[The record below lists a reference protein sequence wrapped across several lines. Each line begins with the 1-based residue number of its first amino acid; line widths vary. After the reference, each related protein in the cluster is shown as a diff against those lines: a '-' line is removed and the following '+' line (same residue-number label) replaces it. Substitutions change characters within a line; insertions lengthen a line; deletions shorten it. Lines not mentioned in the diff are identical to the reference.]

1 MSTLTKASFIGLAGV
16 AFSSL
21 TMALSDPAQAAG
33 FVTPYAPAN
42 FTTTTNNSNGFVDT
56 TGAPASITLSGG
68 SNSSGSPGSTRYL
81 TTAAAT
87 GPVSFDWIY
96 QSVNDPSQHRF
107 GYVLNGIFNQIT
119 NDNDGYQ
126 EGLTS
131 FNVTAGDS
139 FGFQINTV
147 DNYQGRASA
156 TISNFN
162 GPTGDPTVVPT
173 PALLPGLIGM
183 GVAAWRKRQAEAEAG
198 VTEEV

>member
-1 MSTLTKASFIGLAGV
+1 
-16 AFSSL
+16 
-21 TMALSDPAQAAG
+21 
-33 FVTPYAPAN
+33 
-42 FTTTTNNSNGFVDT
+42 
-56 TGAPASITLSGG
+56 
-68 SNSSGSPGSTRYL
+68 
-81 TTAAAT
+81 
-87 GPVSFDWIY
+87 
-96 QSVNDPSQHRF
+96 
-107 GYVLNGIFNQIT
+107 VLNGIFNQIT

-173 PALLPGLIGM
+173 PALIPGLIGM